1 MPSVVESL
9 TYAVTVTRS
18 HTVRIEKLVAGG
30 DGLARMDDGRV
41 VFVPGVAAGELVE
54 ISLAESRSDFGRG
67 ALLSVVE
74 AAPHR
79 RTPPCPRVAD
89 GCGGCDWQHIERKVQ
104 GQAKLAIVH
113 EAYSRTAKIDV
124 NAQLRRI
131 SDDARRTTVRMVSTS
146 DGQLGFRR
154 HDSHDIVSVG
164 ECAVAHSLI
173 NEFIASPVLDG
184 AGEVSIRV
192 GARTGDIGV
201 WAHDGKL
208 SRTLPAGIKT
218 GERGAVAEVI
228 GEHTYRVS
236 NGSFFQSS
244 PEAAELIIDSVSR
257 RLDTL
262 GIEGGVLCD
271 AYGGVGLFSL
281 AFSHRFDELVLVES
295 SDSACRDAVRNL
307 AECAAT
313 IIQENMDHW
322 ESEEVDVVI
331 ADPARQGLG
340 KHGAAAVID
349 TGAPTVILVSCD
361 PVAGARD
368 ARLLIDAG
376 YEIGEVE
383 VLDIFPETHHV
394 EVVAAFSR

>member
-1 MPSVVESL
+1 M
-9 TYAVTVTRS
+9 VTTS

-41 VFVPGVAAGELVE
+41 VFVPEVVAGELVE

-67 ALLSVVE
+67 TLLSVVE
-74 AAPHR
+74 SAPQR
-79 RTPPCPRVAD
+79 RTPPCPHVAD
-89 GCGGCDWQHIERKVQ
+89 GCGGCDWQHIERKAQ

-124 NAQLRRI
+124 EAQLRRI
-131 SDDARRTTVRMVSTS
+131 SEDARRTTVRMVSTS
-146 DGQLGFRR
+146 DGRLGFRR
-154 HDSHDIVSVG
+154 HDSHDLVPVG

-184 AGEVSIRV
+184 AGEVTIRV
-192 GARTGDIGV
+192 GGRTGDIGA
-201 WAHDGKL
+201 WAHEGKL
-208 SRTLPAGIKT
+208 ARTLPPGIKT
-218 GERGAVAEVI
+218 GERGAVSERI
-228 GEHTYRVS
+228 GDHTYRVS

-262 GIEGGVLCD
+262 GIEGGMLCD

-281 AFSHRFDELVLVES
+281 AFADRFDELVLVES

-322 ESEEVDVVI
+322 ESEEADVVI

-340 KHGAAAVID
+340 KHGAAAVVD

-376 YEIGEVE
+376 YSIGDVE